1 MGIWYLHPYTSTH
14 TLASHGSW
22 GMGGSKGMSAF
33 KILLN
38 SPKGGPGKS
47 TLCGSLA
54 VAASKAGF
62 RVAVVDADPQG
73 SFSNFYDKRVGL
85 AYDLLESQDRPTDEV
100 SVLSEVGF
108 RKVTAPLTTFDG
120 DLNVLLAD
128 LAAELDVILI
138 DTPPGVESHT
148 DAIKRM
154 VLDADYV
161 LVPTQVTTTDLDSVI
176 PWMTALLDLGVKT
189 SFILNRIH
197 RNRNSTRE
205 AVNRLTPVGPICPVQ
220 IADIDTVHESYGLG
234 LSILE
239 IKPSTDSVKN
249 CIGDMKAF
257 WEFVAREVGL
267 IKFTPAAAPK
277 CSTKKRKVA

>member
-1 MGIWYLHPYTSTH
+1 
-14 TLASHGSW
+14 
-22 GMGGSKGMSAF
+22 
-33 KILLN
+33 
-38 SPKGGPGKS
+38 
-47 TLCGSLA
+47 

-161 LVPTQVTTTDLDSVI
+161 
-176 PWMTALLDLGVKT
+176 
-189 SFILNRIH
+189 
-197 RNRNSTRE
+197 
-205 AVNRLTPVGPICPVQ
+205 GPC
-220 IADIDTVHESYGLG
+220 A
-234 LSILE
+234 
-239 IKPSTDSVKN
+239 
-249 CIGDMKAF
+249 
-257 WEFVAREVGL
+257 
-267 IKFTPAAAPK
+267 
-277 CSTKKRKVA
+277 